1 MEEWTIRRPK
11 KAENLKIIE
20 HIGSLYA
27 TFDGE
32 QYWRMEKWAFEILRL
47 CDGRKSIS
55 EIARILAE
63 ELQMNEEDVI
73 RGLKPILE
81 EFERVGF
88 IKYV

>member
-1 MEEWTIRRPK
+1 MEEWVMKRPK
-11 KAENLKIIE
+11 KIENLKIIE
-20 HIGSLYA
+20 HVGGLYA

-32 QYWRMEKWAFEILRL
+32 RYWRIEKWAFEILKL
-47 CDGRKSIS
+47 CDGRKSVS

-63 ELQMNEEDVI
+63 ELQMNWEDVLK
-73 RGLKPILE
+73 GLKPIIE

>member
-1 MEEWTIRRPK
+1 MKRPK

-63 ELQMNEEDVI
+63 ELQMNAEDVI
-73 RGLKPILE
+73 RGLKQILE

>member
-1 MEEWTIRRPK
+1 MEEWVMKRPK

-32 QYWRMEKWAFEILRL
+32 QYWRIEKWAFEILKL
-47 CDGRKSIS
+47 CEGKKSIS

-63 ELQMNEEDVI
+63 ELQMNAEDVI

>member
-1 MEEWTIRRPK
+1 MEEWITKRPK

-20 HIGSLYA
+20 HVGGLYA

-32 QYWRMEKWAFEILRL
+32 QYWRMEKWAFEILKL
-47 CDGRKSIS
+47 CDGRKSVS

-63 ELQMNEEDVI
+63 ELQMNWEDVI
-73 RGLKPILE
+73 KGLKPIIE

>member
-1 MEEWTIRRPK
+1 MEEWALKRPK

-32 QYWRMEKWAFEILRL
+32 QYWRIEKWAFEILKL
-47 CDGRKSIS
+47 CDGRRSVS
-55 EIARILAE
+55 EIARILSE
-63 ELQMNEEDVI
+63 ELQMNAEDVI

>member
-1 MEEWTIRRPK
+1 MEEWELRRPK

-20 HIGSLYA
+20 HVGGLFA

-32 QYWRMEKWAFEILRL
+32 QYWRMEKWAFEILKL
-47 CDGRKSIS
+47 CDGKKTIS

-63 ELQMNEEDVI
+63 ELQMNPEDVLK
-73 RGLKPILE
+73 GLKPIIE
-81 EFERVGF
+81 EFEKVGF

>member
-1 MEEWTIRRPK
+1 MEEWVMKRPK
-11 KAENLKIIE
+11 KIENLKIIE
-20 HIGSLYA
+20 HVGGLYA

-32 QYWRMEKWAFEILRL
+32 RYWRIEKWAFEILKL

-63 ELQMNEEDVI
+63 ELQMNWEDVLK
-73 RGLKPILE
+73 GLKPIIE

>member
-1 MEEWTIRRPK
+1 MEEWTIKRPK

>member
-1 MEEWTIRRPK
+1 MKRPK

-32 QYWRMEKWAFEILRL
+32 QYWRMEKWSFEILKL

-63 ELQMNEEDVI
+63 ELQMNAEDVI

>member
-1 MEEWTIRRPK
+1 MKRPK

-20 HIGSLYA
+20 HIGGLYA

-32 QYWRMEKWAFEILRL
+32 QHWRIEKWAFEILKL
-47 CDGRKSIS
+47 CDGKKSIS

-63 ELQMNEEDVI
+63 ELQMNAEDVI

-88 IKYV
+88 IKYF

>member
-1 MEEWTIRRPK
+1 MEEWVIKRPK

-20 HIGSLYA
+20 HIVSLYA

-32 QYWRMEKWAFEILRL
+32 QYWRMEKWAFEILKL

-63 ELQMNEEDVI
+63 ELQMNAEDVI

-88 IKYV
+88 IRYV

>member
-55 EIARILAE
+55 EIARILSE